1 MNCMVELKGT
11 HRFSNCSDYKRIMT
25 SLRKGILTD
34 EDRDM
39 VNGRVIDDSNVKMPD
54 SAKVRYA
61 TFFNKLRCM
70 VNMDVVDSHLSKYHK
85 GCTATNIPKS
95 AIVIKATTK
104 WGGRRRVPLSCDQ
117 RKVLFE
123 QCPESTI
130 KNKKN
135 SRRCDPFLCL
145 FDGCHVMGIEN
156 EDVENGIANGTT
168 CIFKKV
174 YLKHG
179 ATLQPIE
186 LNGYWVNSVSV
197 EDVEF
202 LELEWQDS
210 SRFIGRF
217 RIEAKTWTYEV
228 DFPVEEDG
236 LKFKCKTKICLH
248 QFPIVLNH
256 ATTGHKLQGKS
267 LDQLVVAQWSKTK
280 NWAYVVLS
288 RVRSLEGLFLME
300 PIPGDI
306 DFKPSDDYIYI

>member
-1 MNCMVELKGT
+1 
-11 HRFSNCSDYKRIMT
+11 
-25 SLRKGILTD
+25 
-34 EDRDM
+34 
-39 VNGRVIDDSNVKMPD
+39 
-54 SAKVRYA
+54 
-61 TFFNKLRCM
+61 
-70 VNMDVVDSHLSKYHK
+70 
-85 GCTATNIPKS
+85 
-95 AIVIKATTK
+95 
-104 WGGRRRVPLSCDQ
+104 
-117 RKVLFE
+117 
-123 QCPESTI
+123 
-130 KNKKN
+130 
-135 SRRCDPFLCL
+135 
-145 FDGCHVMGIEN
+145 MGIEN

-228 DFPVEEDG
+228 DFPMEEDG

-267 LDQLVVAQWSKTK
+267 VDQLVVAEWSKTK

-288 RVRSLEGLFLME
+288 RVRSLDGLFLME
-300 PIPGDI
+300 PIPEKI
-306 DFKPSDDYIYI
+306 DFKPSDDYN